1 MEKLMQFT
9 TRNLSIIGP
18 VAAAIVFLQAGVM
31 AAQGKDYQALSLEDC
46 QAIAREQNPVL
57 GATREK
63 VQELVADY
71 QAARSKFFPRL
82 VLLSY
87 YDRLP
92 PNRFISGALTNQEL
106 FKREGF
112 TGVTGKQIIFDGLK
126 TYYTKLQSNDY
137 L

>member
-1 MEKLMQFT
+1 MQFT

-46 QAIAREQNPVL
+46 LALAREQNPVL
-57 GATREK
+57 GASREK

-82 VLLSY
+82 VLTL
-87 YDRLP
+87 L
-92 PNRFISGALTNQEL
+92 L
-106 FKREGF
+106 
-112 TGVTGKQIIFDGLK
+112 
-126 TYYTKLQSNDY
+126 
-137 L
+137 